1 MTTAIAIATPELISV
16 HPFSHIMNG
25 PYKLVGFSTPESRE
39 DLNNDRKEKGLT
51 YTANTSCGGTCEH
64 CGTAISIVCT
74 IEGGEGRFKVGSTCV
89 EKAVETPEITTKVK
103 QLVAKRTAKLNKERT
118 ARQYKEACE
127 WLTANKSTLAL
138 QPHPKAWQGQT
149 LADHLEW
156 YQSNAGAAKFIAT
169 LKKDAGWKPAK

>member
-25 PYKLVGFSTPESRE
+25 PYKLVGFSTPEDRE
-39 DLNNDRKEKGLT
+39 SMNAHRKSEGLT
-51 YTANTSCGGTCEH
+51 YTDNLCGGTCEH

-74 IEGGEGRFKVGSTCV
+74 IEGAEGRFKVGSTCV
-89 EKAVETPEITTKVK
+89 EKVTASPEITTKVK

-138 QPHPKAWQGQT
+138 QPHPKQWQGQT

-156 YQSNAGAAKFIAT
+156 YRSNAGAAKFIAT
-169 LKKDAGWKPAK
+169 LKKDTEWKPAK